1 MGYFVIKDKPFGSS
15 TLNNNL
21 GAVMWILQQLVIH
34 IHVDILDTY
43 SITFDIFSSFFTLI
57 LSYGLYYRQ
66 LNNEHIGLIAIY
78 HN

>member
-1 MGYFVIKDKPFGSS
+1 MNITV
-15 TLNNNL
+15 
-21 GAVMWILQQLVIH
+21 AVF
-34 IHVDILDTY
+34 IHVDILDTD

>member
-1 MGYFVIKDKPFGSS
+1 MNITV
-15 TLNNNL
+15 
-21 GAVMWILQQLVIH
+21 AVF